1 MQNEKKRNVDI
12 DILKGIGIVSVVI
25 GHACNTDILFNTNI
39 DLIRRFVYTYHLSIF
54 SFVLDIYWIAFQ
66 LNV

>member
-25 GHACNTDILFNTNI
+25 GHA
-39 DLIRRFVYTYHLSIF
+39 
-54 SFVLDIYWIAFQ
+54 W
-66 LNV
+66 